1 MSGAGE
7 EGYENSNTAVR
18 RKIRIARG
26 FRNKDGTVVSLTKLN
41 NADEP
46 LVTRKIPS
54 SEIREN
60 NENEAPFGNGR
71 RKNMENTKIANN
83 AMHVG
88 KCDLVS
94 KPRTISLLTQC
105 TGTSLETESTK
116 FGTSSKHV
124 KKVNTALKPNVNAWL
139 RQFGAT
145 SQSTKSTSEPQ
156 RKVNLPYVD
165 VSRKVTAFPQVNFG
179 RNDSKYKKS
188 EGAENIAT
196 FPPTAKRFNSMKD
209 YHTSSRQGC
218 EESKADAKHHRSQT
232 DGRYRNNDGYEKK
245 SSYVNSMHESWN
257 IQSSNIGEKTGNE
270 LSFKNDKRKDAEN
283 AEIGNIAKRIR
294 RSDTA
299 LKTDSNSF
307 SKQSSGTL
315 QASTPTITSQN
326 AVNPAV
332 VDQRQNVENAGIGN
346 GGRRIKTERKNHEYK
361 GSEEKETGFPATT
374 TKSDTMKVSN
384 PPPLPLRCKCDDVLL
399 CYHYPKDSL
408 PLITCRPRVC
418 TFDSPPRFQSFF
430 SDDTEIPPGT
440 KPKKNIVQ
448 EREQLLKK
456 LSRALEVF

>member
-60 NENEAPFGNGR
+60 NENEAPFGNGG

-94 KPRTISLLTQC
+94 KPRTVSLLTQC

-156 RKVNLPYVD
+156 RKVNLPDVD

-179 RNDSKYKKS
+179 RNDSKYKK
-188 EGAENIAT
+188 
-196 FPPTAKRFNSMKD
+196 AKELKILLRF
-209 YHTSSRQGC
+209 
-218 EESKADAKHHRSQT
+218 
-232 DGRYRNNDGYEKK
+232 
-245 SSYVNSMHESWN
+245 
-257 IQSSNIGEKTGNE
+257 
-270 LSFKNDKRKDAEN
+270 L
-283 AEIGNIAKRIR
+283 
-294 RSDTA
+294 
-299 LKTDSNSF
+299 
-307 SKQSSGTL
+307 
-315 QASTPTITSQN
+315 
-326 AVNPAV
+326 
-332 VDQRQNVENAGIGN
+332 
-346 GGRRIKTERKNHEYK
+346 
-361 GSEEKETGFPATT
+361 
-374 TKSDTMKVSN
+374 
-384 PPPLPLRCKCDDVLL
+384 
-399 CYHYPKDSL
+399 
-408 PLITCRPRVC
+408 RPRKGL
-418 TFDSPPRFQSFF
+418 
-430 SDDTEIPPGT
+430 IP
-440 KPKKNIVQ
+440 
-448 EREQLLKK
+448 
-456 LSRALEVF
+456 